1 MNLRFYWLIVVLAIF
16 IGIATPESTLG
27 MNLEELSISVAYLRE
42 EDKIGTGFFVAS
54 PQPYLVTT
62 AHVAVFLSPQSTLT
76 IRAHGD
82 KPVTFKLDEFSP
94 GKVKLPWHF
103 HPEADV
109 AVLALTITDK
119 ALPIFK
125 GRFLT
130 LNMIESEE
138 VAPRRERPL
147 VVMGF
152 PLALG
157 TIGRFSPITSEG
169 KTASGLLRI
178 HRFDN
183 KKEATFFI
191 LDKPSIGGFSGAPVY
206 LIPGPYS
213 EGAVMVMPNIS
224 APAKCVGLV
233 HGTISDDTGGK
244 LAAVVPAAFI
254 VQTIKEVEGKVSS
267 QK

>member
-1 MNLRFYWLIVVLAIF
+1 MNQRFYWLIVVLAIF
-16 IGIATPESTLG
+16 LGIAIPESTLA
-27 MNLEELSISVAYLRE
+27 MNLEELSISVAYLRGG
-42 EDKIGTGFFVAS
+42 DKIGTGFFVTS
-54 PQPYLVTT
+54 SQPYLVTA

-82 KPVTFKLDEFSP
+82 KPVTFTLDEFSP
-94 GKVKLPWHF
+94 GKAELPWHF

-119 ALPIFK
+119 TLPLFQ

-130 LNMIESEE
+130 DDMIEPEE
-138 VAPRRERPL
+138 SAPQRERPL

-157 TIGRFSPITSEG
+157 TVGRFSPITSEA
-169 KTASGLLRI
+169 KTASGLLRLN
-178 HRFDN
+178 RFDN
-183 KKEATFFI
+183 KKEATFFV

-206 LIPGPYS
+206 LMPGAYFN
-213 EGAVMVMPNIS
+213 GAVMVMPSIS
-224 APAKCVGLV
+224 TPAKCIGLV
-233 HGTISDDTGGK
+233 HGTLSDNTGGK

-254 VQTIKEVEGKVSS
+254 VQTIKLVEASGPS